1 MHLPRPRA
9 EAIVTTDGSGVV
21 TDFKRVA
28 RESERTKLERMLF
41 RRILEAGLP
50 EPLAQHLW
58 ARPERLYRADFAW
71 PTYMVLAEVQGGIWA
86 ADPGRHNRASG
97 YEADCSRDNLA
108 AILGWRLLRFT
119 ERMIKSGEAIE
130 TITRALNASAPT
142 VQLAMTGGEN

>member
-71 PTYMVLAEVQGGIWA
+71 PAHMVLVEVQGGIWA
-86 ADPGRHNRASG
+86 ANPGRHNRGSG

-119 ERMIKSGEAIE
+119 ERMIKSGEAVE
-130 TITRALNASAPT
+130 TITRALNQAQRSEEQMCLPR
-142 VQLAMTGGEN
+142 